1 MKTKTKTKLLAVLLA
16 SASIAN
22 AAVTISGTAL
32 LNSVGLSNT
41 DLAVFIVSLDGS
53 SIEGSDFGLT
63 AGDDLT
69 SSASYGANFQ
79 IIATTNA
86 ADFFGSTSVA
96 TTTNVT
102 FAGSLGQDDPFAILT
117 FSGNSTTAAVGS
129 FNVWS
134 DASWDMPIDGITE
147 NFGTELVQ
155 IGAVGPG
162 SLGTV
167 VPEPS
172 SYAALAGLLAL
183 GCVALRRRK

>member
-1 MKTKTKTKLLAVLLA
+1 MKIKTKLLAWLLA
-16 SASIAN
+16 SASISN

-32 LNSVGLSNT
+32 QDSTGLADT

-53 SIEGSDFGLT
+53 SIEGSDFSLT

-79 IIATTNA
+79 IIRSTNA
-86 ADFFGSTSVA
+86 ADFFGSITVSG
-96 TTTNVT
+96 TINVT
-102 FAGSLGQDDPFAILT
+102 FSGSLGQDDPFAILT
-117 FSGNSTTAAVGS
+117 FSGNSTTAAAGS
-129 FNVWS
+129 FSVWS
-134 DASWDMPIDGITE
+134 DASWNMPIDGITE
-147 NFGTELVQ
+147 NFGTELAQ

-162 SLGTV
+162 SVGTV
-167 VPEPS
+167 APIPEPS

>member
-1 MKTKTKTKLLAVLLA
+1 
-16 SASIAN
+16 
-22 AAVTISGTAL
+22 
-32 LNSVGLSNT
+32 VGLADT

-63 AGDDLT
+63 ADDDLT

-86 ADFFGSTSVA
+86 VAFFGSTSVA

-102 FAGSLGQDDPFAILT
+102 FSGSLGQGDPFAILT
-117 FSGNSTTAAVGS
+117 FSGNSTTAAAGS